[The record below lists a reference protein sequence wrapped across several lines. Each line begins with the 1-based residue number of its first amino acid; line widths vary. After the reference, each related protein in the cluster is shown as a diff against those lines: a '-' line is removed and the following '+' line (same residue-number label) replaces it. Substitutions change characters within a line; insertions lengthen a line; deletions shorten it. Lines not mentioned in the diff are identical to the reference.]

1 VTYTAIAMGTEHKD
15 AVLKLWRETLFDAQP
30 HPHPRPRGAA
40 DAGDRY
46 PWFYEQN
53 PSGRAATWLGVVEP
67 GRQIIG
73 CGSTYPRTTL
83 VAGEPLRGG
92 VLSDFAVDKAHRIAG
107 CAVAIQRA
115 IVDHSRETGY
125 DFLYGYPNHC
135 ALPVIQRV
143 GYEVLG
149 FAVPYSKPLQTGH
162 RLRGQ
167 IKNRR
172 LAEALGRP
180 EVAELLGL
188 VVDLGLAT
196 LDLGRMLHK
205 LVAYRVEQLPRAD
218 ARFDELWARRAS
230 SRVMGEKTAR
240 YLNWRYASHQGA
252 EYRFFCLVE
261 RQGGRLAGYLVY
273 SIEDNKAFVADLF
286 TPCCD
291 ETVDHLLLHFAM
303 RMRREQRAAIYLS
316 YFGGEAFGKRL
327 EALQFFRRPPHR
339 RVILFAGKHLP
350 AATVAVLRNR
360 DNWFMLDGELDV

>member
-1 VTYTAIAMGTEHKD
+1 
-15 AVLKLWRETLFDAQP
+15 
-30 HPHPRPRGAA
+30 
-40 DAGDRY
+40 
-46 PWFYEQN
+46 
-53 PSGRAATWLGVVEP
+53 
-67 GRQIIG
+67 
-73 CGSTYPRTTL
+73 
-83 VAGEPLRGG
+83 
-92 VLSDFAVDKAHRIAG
+92 
-107 CAVAIQRA
+107 
-115 IVDHSRETGY
+115 
-125 DFLYGYPNHC
+125 
-135 ALPVIQRV
+135 VIQRV

-149 FAVPYSKPLQTGH
+149 FAVPYSKPLQTGG

-172 LAEALGRP
+172 LGEALDRP
-180 EVAELLGL
+180 KVAELLGL

-205 LVAYRVEQLPRAD
+205 LVAYRVEDLPRAD
-218 ARFDELWARRAS
+218 ARFDALWARRAE
-230 SRVMGEKTAR
+230 SRVMGEKTSG
-240 YLNWRYASHQGA
+240 YLNWRYASYRAA
-252 EYRFFCLVE
+252 EYRFFCLAT
-261 RQGGRLAGYLVY
+261 RSGRLAGYLVY
-273 SIEDNKAFVADLF
+273 SIEDNKAFIADLF
-286 TPCCD
+286 TPRCD